1 VIVVGVGNPWRGDDA
16 AGLAVARRLDGL
28 ALEGDAT
35 ALLDI
40 FKVTDRVIVVDACAG
55 GGKPGDIRR
64 FDARAAPLPVTL
76 LRSSTH
82 AFGVSD
88 AVELARTLGRLPRS
102 LDVYAIEGEDFSLG
116 RGLSPAVASAVEALA
131 AAIAARGT
139 TITGQDAWR
148 ISDPLTPPTITERKA
163 P

>member
-1 VIVVGVGNPWRGDDA
+1 MIVAGVGNPWRGDDA

-35 ALLDI
+35 ALLDV
-40 FKVTDRVIVVDACAG
+40 FGVADHVIVVDACAG
-55 GGKPGDIRR
+55 GGNPGDIRR
-64 FDARAAPLPVTL
+64 FDAGAAPLPVAL

-82 AFGVSD
+82 AFGVAD
-88 AVELARTLGRLPRS
+88 AVELARTLGRLPRT

-116 RGLSPAVASAVEALA
+116 RGLSPAVAAAVEALA

-139 TITGQDAWR
+139 TITGQEAWR
-148 ISDPLTPPTITERKA
+148 ISDRLTPPTIAERNE